1 VYNKTIEFIFCMN
14 LNLMNIDKR
23 KQRKEAKMTTQSV
36 LEQLQQKIDT
46 LTDQSKVKLLELANV
61 MYEAEKSKEKN
72 LPTAP
77 QD

>member
-1 VYNKTIEFIFCMN
+1 MN